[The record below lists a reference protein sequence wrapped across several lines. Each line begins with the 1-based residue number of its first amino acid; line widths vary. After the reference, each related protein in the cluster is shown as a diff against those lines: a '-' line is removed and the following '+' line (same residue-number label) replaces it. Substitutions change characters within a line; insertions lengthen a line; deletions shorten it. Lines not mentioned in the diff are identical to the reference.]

1 MPRKQSARKNRDSSE
16 PEDPEDIL
24 FNAQHKMTELRRNL
38 NRRQRIMTEKHA
50 KIQAKV
56 KERIDSRLT
65 EDQQK
70 IIRSRED
77 MLVKWQEAMME
88 TMAIENQIREKIDT
102 LRKECMKFATLLKVV
117 IEGRKQDA
125 ENLDLAQLQRDVYN
139 SL

>member
-1 MPRKQSARKNRDSSE
+1 
-16 PEDPEDIL
+16 
-24 FNAQHKMTELRRNL
+24 
-38 NRRQRIMTEKHA
+38 
-50 KIQAKV
+50 
-56 KERIDSRLT
+56 
-65 EDQQK
+65 
-70 IIRSRED
+70 
-77 MLVKWQEAMME
+77 ME